1 MMVVFQFERLMKT
14 GKKDI
19 EITMFRIPITDKG
32 INASKGEALPEGGYV
47 CVLQMILT
55 EETPK
60 EEDGSESPIRFIG
73 TGGDGKLGKE
83 LGGIRTEHLHLI
95 KSQSDQSCVDASVNV
110 SASVNASASVNGSVS
125 NAITTTTT
133 TILDYYIFGYRSW
146 WCRCIISISSRRRY
160 IT

>member
-1 MMVVFQFERLMKT
+1 MKT

-19 EITMFRIPITDKG
+19 KTDMFQISITGKD
-32 INASKGEALPEGGYV
+32 INASKGEALPEGGFYV

-83 LGGIRTEHLHLI
+83 MGGIQTEHLHFI
-95 KSQSDQSCVDASVNV
+95 KSQNDQRCVD
-110 SASVNASASVNGSVS
+110 ASVNASASVN
-125 NAITTTTT
+125 
-133 TILDYYIFGYRSW
+133 LLL
-146 WCRCIISISSRRRY
+146 
-160 IT
+160 